1 MINKISS
8 KNAIAANPLGQIV
21 SDAEPE
27 TAKWPRNAATTISLT
42 MALTQSRP
50 SRGHLDFGALR

>member
-1 MINKISS
+1 MPPE
-8 KNAIAANPLGQIV
+8 A
-21 SDAEPE
+21 E
-27 TAKWPRNAATTISLT
+27 TAISLT